1 MHSIPL
7 STAISGAA
15 AVLAGWVASEYAR
28 SKGCS
33 EKDVQKVSRVAKAAA
48 GAATAY
54 AVSAMMLDPIG
65 GHITAAHHTVH
76 LGHHA
81 LTLAAKQVSV
91 PVVDVT

>member
-1 MHSIPL
+1 MHSIPI
-7 STAISGAA
+7 STVVSAATA
-15 AVLAGWVASEYAR
+15 AVAGWAASEYAR

-33 EKDVQKVSRVAKAAA
+33 EKDIQKVSRVAKATA

-65 GHITAAHHTVH
+65 GHVTAAHHTAH

-91 PVVDVT
+91 PVVEIT